1 MRGDDTT
8 MTISGPDGL
17 HFSASPAQLRRV
29 TSDLRA
35 QQGLPGFDDELE
47 EPTEEERAQGEDD
60 LRDEE
65 LSDAHRAWQRTA
77 RDHLLA
83 EEAVTE
89 IKRRSKKT
97 RLKLGV
103 VYRHA
108 TEGCA
113 VAAQLTV
120 TYAARGRQL
129 ADAALNRYLAELAT
143 YEGQP
148 CEVAEQVCHD
158 LYVVLRPKTIKVCL
172 VSKLHGVER
181 SEEEEREWIW

>member
-8 MTISGPDGL
+8 LTISGPDGL
-17 HFSASPAQLRRV
+17 HIETSPAQLRRV
-29 TSDLRA
+29 TRDLRA
-35 QQGLPGFDDELE
+35 QQGLPGFDEPE

-60 LRDEE
+60 VRDEE
-65 LSDAHRAWQRTA
+65 LTDAHRAWQRTA
-77 RDHLLA
+77 RAHLLA
-83 EEAVTE
+83 EGAVTE

-108 TEGCA
+108 GESCA

-120 TYAARGRQL
+120 TYAARGHQL
-129 ADAALNRYLAELAT
+129 TEAALSRYLAELAT
-143 YEGQP
+143 YEGEP

-158 LYVVLRPKTIKVCL
+158 LYLVLRPKTIKVCL